1 MIVVDA
7 SVLAPALA
15 DDGADGDRARRR
27 LERETLAAPALVDL
41 EVASVVRHAALARRL
56 NPRRAQQALCDL
68 IALRLRRASHLA
80 LLPRIWELRENVTA
94 YDAAYVAL
102 AEAIA
107 APLLTSDARF
117 AAAPRLHREVEL
129 LR

>member
-1 MIVVDA
+1 M
-7 SVLAPALA
+7 
-15 DDGADGDRARRR
+15 
-27 LERETLAAPALVDL
+27 
-41 EVASVVRHAALARRL
+41 RHAALARRL

-68 IALRLRRASHLA
+68 IALPLRRAPHLA
-80 LLPRIWELRENVTA
+80 LLPRIWELRENITA

-107 APLLTSDARF
+107 APLLMSDARF
-117 AAAPRLHREVEL
+117 AAAPRLHCEVEL